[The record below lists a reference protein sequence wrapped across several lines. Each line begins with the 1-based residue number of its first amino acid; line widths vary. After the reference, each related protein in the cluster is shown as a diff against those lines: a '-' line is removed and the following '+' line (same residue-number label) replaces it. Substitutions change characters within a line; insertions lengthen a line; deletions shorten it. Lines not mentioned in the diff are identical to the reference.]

1 MTDKELDRL
10 MRRVLLDSMDLRE
23 DAAGFVPSARHRREM
38 RAMLKDPAGWAR
50 RRAQPVWKRGLRH
63 AAAILLVCTLGL
75 GGAVLAS
82 PTVHAAVL
90 RWATEWYEEQVIYRY
105 GGEAISGEMPQYAI
119 TALPD
124 GYAED
129 VNERIDWPTYI
140 GIKYRNEEQQTML
153 LFNYIYM
160 QQGSASSFEFE
171 EDTTILPVTV
181 NGLKGTLFLKNDWE
195 KEWNVITWIDPDSNL
210 QFGVYGNLNETDIL
224 TIAESVSLVENDK

>member
-90 RWATEWYEEQVIYRY
+90 RY